1 MKVALVSDCYPPRL
15 GGIET
20 QVAGLARALTAAG
33 HDVTVITATPLR
45 SERGDHTSVED
56 GVRVRRLTMRLP
68 WDIPINPLAR
78 ATLTRALPTFD
89 VVHIHTGVVS
99 PFARM
104 ATNICAR
111 HEIACVVTWHC
122 MLDDQRL
129 WYGWANPLD
138 DWQRAGIVLSA
149 VSSSAARAVE
159 RCAREPVS
167 VRILPNFITA
177 ELWETTRVSRAAQ
190 AGMLQ
195 AERARGRAA
204 MPVPLPSSRPSRPLR
219 AVTAT
224 RLAPRKRIAQ
234 LVECVVAAH
243 EHGAD
248 IELRVFGEG
257 PLRTPLEKRTADADY
272 IHWCGRKS
280 PDELADAYREADVFV
295 SPVVHEAFGIAALEA
310 HASGLPVI
318 YRSGNGIADFCTDG
332 VDGVMAG
339 SDGVIARA
347 LFDLAVQPHKLAGL
361 QHAAASQPTQLTWD
375 KGADTVAALYEDAF
389 SIRIAPHVP

>member
-33 HDVTVITATPLR
+33 HDVTVITATPLG

-78 ATLTRALPTFD
+78 ATLTRDLPTFD

-159 RCAREPVS
+159 RCARGPVS
-167 VRILPNFITA
+167 VRVLPNFIDTDP
-177 ELWETTRVSRAAQ
+177 WNSTREFQASRTS
-190 AGMLQ
+190 
-195 AERARGRAA
+195 
-204 MPVPLPSSRPSRPLR
+204 PSAPLR

-224 RLAPRKRIAQ
+224 RLAPRKRITQ
-234 LVECVVAAH
+234 LVECVRAARSR
-243 EHGAD
+243 GAD
-248 IELRVFGEG
+248 IELNVYGDG
-257 PLRTPLEKRTADADY
+257 PMRSSLERCTAGSGF
-272 IHWCGRKS
+272 IHWCGRKTAH
-280 PDELADAYREADVFV
+280 ELADAYREADVFV

-339 SDGVIARA
+339 SDGDIARA

>member
-20 QVAGLARALTAAG
+20 QVAGLARALSAAG
-33 HDVTVITATPLR
+33 HDVTVITATPLG

-56 GVRVRRLTMRLP
+56 GVHVRRLTMRLP

-159 RCAREPVS
+159 RCARGPVS

-177 ELWETTRVSRAAQ
+177 EPWETTRVSHAAH
-190 AGMLQ
+190 AGLLQ

-224 RLAPRKRIAQ
+224 RLAPRKRITQ
-234 LVECVVAAH
+234 LVECVRAARSR
-243 EHGAD
+243 GAD
-248 IELRVFGEG
+248 IELNVYGDG
-257 PLRTPLEKRTADADY
+257 PMRSSLERCTAGSGF
-272 IHWCGRKS
+272 IHWCGRKTAH
-280 PDELADAYREADVFV
+280 ELADAYRDADVFV

-332 VDGVMAG
+332 VDGLAAA
-339 SDGVIARA
+339 SDGEMARA
-347 LFDLAVQPHKLAGL
+347 LFTLATRPEQLAEL
-361 QHAAASQPTQLTWD
+361 RRAATSESTPLTWER
-375 KGADTVAALYEDAF
+375 GARVVTDLYQDVR
-389 SIRIAPHVP
+389 SNHHSCR